1 MKRQPTEWEKS
12 LQMNQVIN
20 LQNIQ
25 TSHTTLYQKD
35 NPIKKVSKDLDRL
48 FFKED
53 RQMAKEHMKRCSM

>member
-1 MKRQPTEWEKS
+1 
-12 LQMNQVIN
+12 MNQVIN